1 MGIFKNIGK
10 IEELIEANVPGSWV
24 IYHNALTVKDLPE
37 EWKKAMLQFGYS
49 ENAPIFGVDWN
60 DPEHT
65 DKTYVLVC
73 IGYGKQADSK
83 GFKNLLYRDVDRDW
97 RFTWTVGDCK
107 GDLNEFKKQLDFCYR
122 RLQEFFMFMKIYLRE
137 REQMVKLINIAYDE
151 VIEKTDTL

>member
-24 IYHNALTVKDLPE
+24 IYHNALYVKDLPE
-37 EWKKAMLQFGYS
+37 DWKKAMIQFGYS

-65 DKTYVLVC
+65 DKIYVLVC

-97 RFTWTVGDCK
+97 RFTWTVGECK

-122 RLQEFFMFMKIYLRE
+122 MLQEYFMFMKIYLRE

>member
-37 EWKKAMLQFGYS
+37 NWKKAMIQFGYS

-60 DPEHT
+60 DP
-65 DKTYVLVC
+65 DKNKIFALVC
-73 IGYGKQADSK
+73 VGYGKEVDNK

-97 RFTWTVGDCK
+97 RFSWTVDDCK
-107 GDLNEFKKQLDFCYR
+107 GDLNVYKKKLDFCYR
-122 RLQEFFMFMKIYLRE
+122 RLQEYFMFMKIYLRE

-151 VIEKTDTL
+151 VIEKTDSL